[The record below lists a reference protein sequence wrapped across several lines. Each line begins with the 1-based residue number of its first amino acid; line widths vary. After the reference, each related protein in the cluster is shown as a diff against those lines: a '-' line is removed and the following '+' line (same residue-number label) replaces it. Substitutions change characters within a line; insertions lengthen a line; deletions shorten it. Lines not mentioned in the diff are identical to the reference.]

1 VMRMRD
7 EKGIDD
13 KIVAVSVRDPSYSD
27 YTDKAQLPNHML
39 RQVRRFFE
47 DYKVLEQKQV
57 MIEDMLGP
65 DNALVIIAE
74 ALELYRKLRRGELVK
89 RGSI

>member
-1 VMRMRD
+1 MRMRD

-13 KIVAVSVRDPSYSD
+13 KIVAVSIRDPSYAD
-27 YTDKAQLPNHML
+27 YTDKDQLPNHML

-57 MIEDMLGP
+57 MIDDMLGP
-65 DNALVIIAE
+65 EPALAIIGE
-74 ALELYRKLRRGELVK
+74 ALELYRKLRRGQLPK
-89 RGSI
+89 GPNG